1 MSFTCL
7 FKVNF
12 LVQHNVFAFESLSTN
27 SHDALEIN
35 VKKPNQ
41 KTSQNYT
48 SAMSNDMLFT
58 LNS

>member
-1 MSFTCL
+1 
-7 FKVNF
+7 VNF